1 MNSASTGSQRLI
13 VVGWVRCALAAV
25 PSAVDIND
33 RLDGSAWLEDSESAK
48 VEVALLQRFQSPFTK
63 IALLR
68 IAAAPSPQTDEG
80 QALLKRVT
88 EAIERIPEVQG
99 VISYLDRQ
107 ETLFIGADGSP
118 IIIVGLHAPKGA
130 EETLMAKLAG
140 ITGALPAKLS
150 EQDPHRSF
158 GWTGE
163 AVVNA
168 DMRPV
173 TAHETRGAELP

>member
-13 VVGWVRCALAAV
+13 VVGWILCALAAL
-25 PSAVDIND
+25 PFALHIND
-33 RLDGSAWLEDSESAK
+33 QLDASARLEDSESAK
-48 VEVALLQRFQSPFTK
+48 VEVALQKRFQSPFTK

-68 IAAAPSPQTDEG
+68 IAAAPSPQTDGG

-118 IIIVGLHAPKGA
+118 IIIVGLHAHKGA

-140 ITGALPAKLS
+140 ITGTLRAELS
-150 EQDPHRSF
+150 EQYPDLSF
-158 GWTGE
+158 GCTAEG
-163 AVVNA
+163 VGNA
-168 DMRPV
+168 AM
-173 TAHETRGAELP
+173 ARG